1 MLEVGVD
8 VVKGVMF
15 VNLEGELTKDTVDD
29 FEKELNYLLYKQGM
43 HFFVINFRDLISIE
57 YGILNWLQNK
67 LVEIFLSCGNVVM
80 CGLNDLWKKKL
91 GVQEKLFYAND
102 EVDALKILT
111 I

>member
-43 HFFVINFRDLISIE
+43 HFFVINFKDLISIE

>member
-43 HFFVINFRDLISIE
+43 HFFVINFKDLISIE
-57 YGILNWLQNK
+57 YGILGWLQNK

-102 EVDALKILT
+102 EVDALKILA